1 MTILQ
6 LYTSTKGRIS
16 RQMWWLGAAF
26 MTVLYFL
33 AAKLI
38 GLILQYE
45 RVPVSPSANASEGAS
60 IRFEAYLAVA
70 TPDSL
75 WWHNV
80 ASLAWTVAFSAL
92 AWGLC
97 VKRRHDCGANGRDV
111 ALLLAISV
119 LKAIMELVGSV
130 RPAASVSGPVSRLDI
145 ATFMVASSVAALYL
159 LFALYVLTTLGLLKG
174 QTGTNRYGPD
184 PLAPATPAT

>member
-1 MTILQ
+1 MTILE

-16 RQMWWLGAAF
+16 RQMWWLGAAVLA
-26 MTVLYFL
+26 VLYAL
-33 AAKLI
+33 VAKLI
-38 GLILQYE
+38 GLILHYE
-45 RVPVSPSANASEGAS
+45 RVPFGPSASASEGS
-60 IRFEAYLAVA
+60 TFRVEAYRIVA
-70 TPDSL
+70 TESSL

-80 ASLAWTVAFSAL
+80 ASLAWSAAFSAL

-97 VKRRHDCGANGRDV
+97 VKRRHDCGANGWDV

-119 LKAIMELVGSV
+119 LKEIMDLVGSV
-130 RPAASVSGPVSRLDI
+130 WPAASVSGPISRLDI

-174 QTGTNRYGPD
+174 QTGTNRFGPD